1 MRAYQSPEAG
11 VGLRRPG
18 VIGWLP
24 AAGAY
29 VPAVSAGATP
39 QRGSRSSPDLAKVD
53 ALTRPDAAVR
63 RLIPAYAA
71 SGVWVAVCGVLVYV
85 QIKVLKWAGTHHPAK
100 DPDLAELAFYVCTVA
115 VGVLVVEGVVRGVA
129 GPVGRMRLMR
139 TEITH
144 TRLSNELPGHR
155 CRSHGARLATGSSA
169 RILPAQTLGK
179 KQQRVAHVLLS
190 PDPSRAPDASLGRQ
204 MPVSTFRL
212 SFFSGIFVS
221 QLKHSELRPE
231 PSRRLLAHPTQDEEI
246 GMEKSNSRFDEA
258 AVALLANMPAWRL
271 RAIERIEMSSAFWA
285 ERRREIHVRPLT
297 EVLNE
302 KTKQSRELRAE
313 LFRLKSQKIKGDA
326 EFIELIIPITELP
339 KIALLDLKITVAELP
354 VTRLSKDEGA
364 RIAAKHVIR
373 LAREAGLMPREKE
386 PDHLIDFLTFLFYHP
401 SHPYEEK
408 LRNHKRLSY
417 PRYLAYFNYI
427 CNGESFTPGDSYT
440 HFAAWWSESR
450 LITQV
455 AREYVIEDHASG
467 SENPLISLPYCF
479 RQIHRRETRRDSGRP
494 SDAERRRLC
503 CEDITSL
510 LEYVREA
517 ICGAHNAG
525 NPDTCARR
533 FLATYFAYG
542 YRWMAF
548 VRCAVPLNDPFAIT
562 VEDKRAIYSHP
573 ERRLNRTAMASGG
586 LVGRHTWHMVSL
598 ADAETN
604 HVSVRVTD
612 ASVRL
617 KHRNGWPR
625 VLSEKLEQEEIELNF
640 DEMEGTS
647 ELFLLQDST
656 ESRPD
661 RIYIDTP
668 LRLTGVQSWM
678 LNLTI
683 GITLFAFFLLV
694 WRVATDVGDVTGE
707 GVTSG
712 PSHGLTAKDVS
723 LILVPV
729 AFAASFLLVRDSST
743 LSMWIRQVRQYIL
756 MGALFSL
763 LAAAFFLMW
772 AHYIKNG

>member
-1 MRAYQSPEAG
+1 
-11 VGLRRPG
+11 
-18 VIGWLP
+18 
-24 AAGAY
+24 
-29 VPAVSAGATP
+29 
-39 QRGSRSSPDLAKVD
+39 
-53 ALTRPDAAVR
+53 
-63 RLIPAYAA
+63 
-71 SGVWVAVCGVLVYV
+71 
-85 QIKVLKWAGTHHPAK
+85 
-100 DPDLAELAFYVCTVA
+100 
-115 VGVLVVEGVVRGVA
+115 
-129 GPVGRMRLMR
+129 
-139 TEITH
+139 
-144 TRLSNELPGHR
+144 
-155 CRSHGARLATGSSA
+155 
-169 RILPAQTLGK
+169 
-179 KQQRVAHVLLS
+179 
-190 PDPSRAPDASLGRQ
+190 
-204 MPVSTFRL
+204 
-212 SFFSGIFVS
+212 
-221 QLKHSELRPE
+221 
-231 PSRRLLAHPTQDEEI
+231 
-246 GMEKSNSRFDEA
+246 MEKSVNRFDEA

-285 ERRREIHVRPLT
+285 ERRREIHVKPLM

-302 KTKQSRELRAE
+302 KTKQSRELRAK
-313 LFRLKSQKIKGDA
+313 LLGLKYRRIKGGA
-326 EFIELIIPITELP
+326 KFVELIIPVTELP
-339 KIALLDLKITVAELP
+339 KIALLDLKITVAERP
-354 VTRLSKDEGA
+354 ATRLSKDEGA
-364 RIAAKHVIR
+364 RIAAKHVIH
-373 LAREAGLMPREKE
+373 LAREAGAMPSDKE

-417 PRYLAYFNYI
+417 PGYLAYFNYI
-427 CNGESFTPGDSYT
+427 CDKESFTPADSYT
-440 HFAAWWSESR
+440 YFAAWWSESR
-450 LITQV
+450 QITQV

-467 SENPLISLPYCF
+467 SENPLISLPYFF
-479 RQIHRRETRRDSGRP
+479 RQIHRRETTKDANASKPSGT
-494 SDAERRRLC
+494 ERRPLRG
-503 CEDITSL
+503 EDITNL

-517 ICGAHNAG
+517 IVWAHNEG
-525 NPDTCARR
+525 NPSACARR

-548 VRCAVPLNDPFAIT
+548 VKCTVPLNEPFAIT
-562 VEDKRAIYSHP
+562 VEDRRAIYSHA
-573 ERRLNRTAMASGG
+573 ERRLNRTAMTSGG

-617 KHRNGWPR
+617 KHRNGWPK

-656 ESRPD
+656 ELRPD

-683 GITLFAFFLLV
+683 LITLFAFLLLV
-694 WRVATDVGDVTGE
+694 RRVATDVGGVNHE
-707 GVTSG
+707 GAPYG
-712 PSHGLTAKDVS
+712 PSHGLTAKDLS